1 MEKIVQYQLK
11 ISPETFREVIEESIG
26 EKVQDLILEDGEYF
40 LEFEM
45 KNTRFRVYLNQER
58 DEISFGYFG
67 ESLEKFTRF
76 KLVLIKIDGTRLI
89 ETFRLSGRF
98 HRDRILKSIQAKVL
112 EKLQER
118 ITLEL
123 KEIEL

>member
-1 MEKIVQYQLK
+1 
-11 ISPETFREVIEESIG
+11 
-26 EKVQDLILEDGEYF
+26 
-40 LEFEM
+40 M

-76 KLVLIKIDGTRLI
+76 NLTSIKIDGTRLI

>member
-1 MEKIVQYQLK
+1 MEKIIQYQLR

-26 EKVQDLILEDGEYF
+26 EKVQDLVLEDSEYF

-45 KNTRFRVYLNQER
+45 KNTRVRVYLNQER
-58 DEISFGYFG
+58 DKISFGYFG
-67 ESLEKFTRF
+67 ESLERFTRF
-76 KLVLIKIDGTRLI
+76 KLVSIKIDGTKLI

-98 HRDRILKSIQAKVL
+98 HRDRILKSIQTKVL
-112 EKLQER
+112 EKLQKR
-118 ITLEL
+118 IILEF